1 MVYYGGRASGKSYAV
16 AQALLI
22 RGSESRLR
30 ILCTREVQ
38 NTIKDSVHKLLKDLI
53 DKHGL
58 TDYVVNKETIKNTS
72 TGTEFIFKGLKHNTN
87 EIKSTEGIDICWVE
101 EAQSITKASLDILTP
116 TIRKPGSQI
125 IFTFNRFNE
134 LDPVYVEFVMNKPP
148 KTLVKHVNYD
158 VLEKAGLLP
167 DVIKDEIEK
176 DREDVEVFAHK
187 WLGEPLSQQERS
199 IISRDKILQAMQREI
214 EDDGAEEYGVDVAR
228 MGNDR
233 TVFWRR
239 KGLKT
244 LDHKSL
250 SKLKTTEL
258 CDALEQFMGFDEDS
272 LLKVDDTGVGGG
284 VTDEMEK
291 RGYNVIGVNFG
302 EKATEEDKYPN
313 YISEAWFYLESI
325 IDTIQL
331 PFDSNLLMELS
342 TRSWNQDTKGKRR
355 VESKIEYKKRGFRS
369 PDLAD
374 AAIICYAT
382 PKSMTLDDIAL

>member
-1 MVYYGGRASGKSYAV
+1 
-16 AQALLI
+16 
-22 RGSESRLR
+22 
-30 ILCTREVQ
+30 
-38 NTIKDSVHKLLKDLI
+38 
-53 DKHGL
+53 
-58 TDYVVNKETIKNTS
+58 
-72 TGTEFIFKGLKHNTN
+72 
-87 EIKSTEGIDICWVE
+87 
-101 EAQSITKASLDILTP
+101 
-116 TIRKPGSQI
+116 
-125 IFTFNRFNE
+125 
-134 LDPVYVEFVMNKPP
+134 
-148 KTLVKHVNYD
+148 
-158 VLEKAGLLP
+158 
-167 DVIKDEIEK
+167 
-176 DREDVEVFAHK
+176 
-187 WLGEPLSQQERS
+187 
-199 IISRDKILQAMQREI
+199 MQREI